1 MTERK
6 SLSVLEESIGYKFKN
21 INLLKKALTH
31 TSYAYEHK
39 IESNEKLEF
48 LGDSI
53 LEFLSSKFIYQN
65 YPNLKEG
72 EMTKVRATVVCE
84 ESLYKIADKHNFS
97 DFLYVGKSEM
107 MHQGNRKVA
116 IMADSVEAVIA
127 AMYFDSGLEISEK
140 FIIDN
145 LKEEIRIASQHVG
158 IKDHKTILQE
168 KLQVNGNV
176 DIKYEL
182 IIESG
187 PDHDK
192 TFTAEVKLN
201 GKVLAQ
207 GEGKTKKQAE
217 MDAADKALKT
227 L

>member
-1 MTERK
+1 MVERK
-6 SLSVLEESIGYKFKN
+6 DLSVLEESIGYKFKN
-21 INLLKKALTH
+21 IDLLKKALTH

-176 DIKYEL
+176 DIKYE
-182 IIESG
+182 IIKESG